1 MILIVDSGST
11 TTEWVFVKD
20 DGQTKR
26 FLSPGF
32 NPYYF
37 KDENYLDQLDKQMTG
52 EISFSDINSIF
63 FYGSGCSSQT
73 NCALVK
79 TSLWEMFPEADI
91 QLNHDLYGAAVALY
105 GNNNGIACILGT
117 GSNSCLWNGK
127 EIIENIPSLGYLLG
141 DEGSGFHL
149 GKLILTEILLG
160 NAPHEVSKGFYEFYE
175 MDFSTTMERIYK
187 QDKPNKFLAGISKF
201 ASENISNPWI
211 QEMIKLNFSNFIDKQ
226 IVKYTDFDKYE
237 ISFVGSVAF
246 GFQDILR
253 GVLESR
259 DLKVGK
265 IIKSPVDEL
274 VKFHGGN

>member
-11 TTEWVFVKD
+11 TTEWVFVKE
-20 DGQTKR
+20 DGETKR
-26 FLSPGF
+26 FLSSGF

-52 EISFSDINSIF
+52 EISFSDVSSIF

-91 QLNHDLYGAAVALY
+91 QLNHDLYGAAVALC
-105 GNNNGIACILGT
+105 GNDLGIACILGT

-127 EIIENIPSLGYLLG
+127 EIVENVPSLGYLLG
-141 DEGSGFHL
+141 DEGSGVFL
-149 GKLILTEILLG
+149 GKLILTEIFLG
-160 NAPHEVSKGFYEFYE
+160 NAPQEISKGFYEFYE
-175 MDFSTTMERIYK
+175 MDFSTAMERIYK
-187 QDKPNKFLAGISKF
+187 QDNPNKFLAGISKF
-201 ASENISNPWI
+201 ASKNISHPWI
-211 QEMIKLNFSNFIDKQ
+211 HEIIKLNFSNFIEKQ
-226 IVKYTDFDKYE
+226 VVKYTDFDKYE

-253 GVLESR
+253 DILESR
-259 DLKVGK
+259 NLKVGK

-274 VKFHGGN
+274 VKFHAGN